1 MARAAAAAAAAVAEV
16 RVMETVEAKVMVT
29 AEEATA
35 GEGAEMRVMETVME
49 GAEVRVMEM
58 EEEAKVW
65 VMEKVVAAEA
75 VMEAALVEWW
85 GLHAHLWRCW

>member
-49 GAEVRVMEM
+49 TLMEHTKM
-58 EEEAKVW
+58 TMMIYYPASKHGFSFSQCCLLFHSDENSTFD
-65 VMEKVVAAEA
+65 
-75 VMEAALVEWW
+75 
-85 GLHAHLWRCW
+85 